1 MKINLLNQ
9 TVISVDVWQV
19 PIDPKLLQQVLQG
32 FAPLK
37 EILVVINLTGMGI
50 QTRDLL
56 TQSFFIVDAP
66 S

>member
-19 PIDPKLLQQVLQG
+19 PIDPKLLQQVLQS
-32 FAPLK
+32 FAPLR
-37 EILVVINLTGMGI
+37 EILVVINFTGMGI

-56 TQSFFIVDAP
+56 TQSFFIADAP